1 MERMLDPVS
10 IRFSQGNIG
19 EHFKDEPEVSIFETF
34 EKIRDGMQKREVPM
48 MHVVRRQ
55 DGSLVTLDNRRLAVY
70 KMASHAGKCGTVKVK
85 LVPLEEVKHELRHKS
100 DSKVEGLSVT
110 VRGTNKIIHADGSVT
125 TQPALSDGQLQHRA
139 DTGGHWSSEQLSAIS
154 RGIVDFEAVVKG
166 VLGSSAKLMK
176 AGSFMKGTDVAGES
190 DIDVMVFGSGPI
202 SKGQWDSIVEGI
214 QRRGYHVKS
223 TNPRCIH
230 VEVKTC
236 LVTIEF
242 DVVAQ
247 QRQGYPPNKEPENPF
262 RDNRVAAHA
271 VRNIKMDF
279 AESGEKGFS
288 GNDIEQAVLAE
299 QKKLHT
305 PGLGKLIDAA
315 KASLKSDRL
324 QMKKRPRSAAREN
337 HASKC
342 TTDWSKAIGEGR
354 FRKVFKGEYTVGLR
368 AGQAMVS
375 KVFKDGTEAFED
387 SFFDQDVSLCQKA
400 IEVTNAFNQE
410 KKFATFVQICQTAV
424 WHRTQSKQRMLVEP
438 FIANFENFNS
448 NSGWQNSS
456 EWAKALQS
464 LSHFSYHY
472 SQGDVLLCDLQGAV
486 ESDAVVLTDPVLLSR
501 DKRYGPTD
509 LGQKGIENFFHHHVC
524 NKWCDSSW
532 AKPKTTFK
540 HFNPQMGTSMI
551 LGA

>member
-1 MERMLDPVS
+1 METMLDPVS
-10 IRFSQGNIG
+10 IRFSQGNVG

-48 MHVVRRQ
+48 MNVVRRQ

-70 KMASHAGKCGTVKVK
+70 KMARHAGKCGTVKVK
-85 LVPLEEVKHELRHKS
+85 LVPLEEVKGELRRKS
-100 DSKVEGLSVT
+100 DSTVEGLSVM

-139 DTGGHWSSEQLSAIS
+139 DTGGHWSSEQLSTIS
-154 RGIVDFEAVVKG
+154 RAIVDFEAIVKG
-166 VLGSSAKLMK
+166 VLGNSAKLMK

-202 SKGQWDSIVEGI
+202 SKGQWDSIVDGI

-247 QRQGYPPNKEPENPF
+247 QRQGYPPNKEPTNPF
-262 RDNRVAAHA
+262 RDNRVAADA

-315 KASLKSDRL
+315 KASLKCDRL
-324 QMKKRPRSAAREN
+324 QMMKRPRSAAREN
-337 HASKC
+337 NASEG
-342 TTDWSKAIGEGR
+342 TTDWSMAIGEGR
-354 FRKVFKGEYTVGLR
+354 FRKVFKGEYTVGPS
-368 AGQAMVS
+368 AGQAKVS

-410 KKFATFVQICQTAV
+410 KKFSKFVQICQATV
-424 WHRTQSKQRMLVEP
+424 WHSKQSK
-438 FIANFENFNS
+438 
-448 NSGWQNSS
+448 
-456 EWAKALQS
+456 
-464 LSHFSYHY
+464 
-472 SQGDVLLCDLQGAV
+472 
-486 ESDAVVLTDPVLLSR
+486 
-501 DKRYGPTD
+501 
-509 LGQKGIENFFHHHVC
+509 
-524 NKWCDSSW
+524 
-532 AKPKTTFK
+532 
-540 HFNPQMGTSMI
+540 
-551 LGA
+551 